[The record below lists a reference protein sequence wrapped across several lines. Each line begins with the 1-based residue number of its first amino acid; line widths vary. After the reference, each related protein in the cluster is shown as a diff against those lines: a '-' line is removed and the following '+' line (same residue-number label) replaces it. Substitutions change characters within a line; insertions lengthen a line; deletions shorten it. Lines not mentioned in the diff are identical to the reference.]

1 MALLTISLNISA
13 AVSSLAESLSQDC
26 LSGVLDLYR
35 QAAPEEFFRQLEKE
49 LGLLSRRR
57 IFNLPLV
64 IWLMMV
70 QYLDRKASLSTA
82 VQQVAQMRPRAL
94 LPDHKRLREG
104 TVSAHTGAYSDAR
117 QRMPPSGSLQDMRK
131 F

>member
-1 MALLTISLNISA
+1 M
-13 AVSSLAESLSQDC
+13 
-26 LSGVLDLYR
+26 DLYR

-70 QYLDRKASLSTA
+70 QYLDRKATLSTA

-94 LPDHKRLREG
+94 LSDHKRLREG
-104 TVSAHTGAYSDAR
+104 TVSAHTRA
-117 QRMPPSGSLQDMRK
+117 
-131 F
+131 